1 MPSSYVR
8 LLLVDVGNGTSDVM
22 DGTETVQLG
31 ADSDTEVTEEAVA
44 DAVDTGDVQVYTS
57 DEIVDGANELVG
69 GVPDDGAVVAV
80 KVDDMLDDEAVVVV
94 VAVNVDGVLN
104 GVDDVDVVDVDVDG
118 LVVEV
123 VDGV

>member
-1 MPSSYVR
+1 MVVPFQGGYVVCHMPSSYVR
-8 LLLVDVGNGTSDVM
+8 LLLVDVGNGMSDVM
-22 DGTETVQLG
+22 DGAETVQLG
-31 ADSDTEVTEEAVA
+31 ADSDTEVTEEVVA

-69 GVPDDGAVVAV
+69 GVPDDEAVVA
-80 KVDDMLDDEAVVVV
+80 V